1 MTFHLVHR
9 SQQDPLAADETAPQ
23 KVLVPAN
30 PTQVRVK
37 CIEKMLRKMEF

>member
-37 CIEKMLRKMEF
+37 MYRENVEKIK